1 MPRSFIAF
9 AIATLLPFPFL
20 LAGAIFGGWAAWIAL
35 FYITLVIAGVDTF
48 FGTFSRDGE
57 PGDEEEA
64 DMLSMILAGV
74 HGVLLAVVVWS
85 LSGHGVGLLSF
96 DGLALFAAT
105 GLFFGQVSN
114 SNAHELIHRGQ
125 RHLHLIGVALYT
137 SLLFGHH
144 TSAHRYV
151 HHTHVGTP
159 KDPNTSRLNEN
170 FWRFLKR
177 AWIGSFKAGLAV
189 EQARLKRQDLGPW
202 DMRNPYLIYIAG
214 GAVCAILALIIGG
227 ISGLLVY
234 LALCA
239 FAQTQLMLSD
249 YVQHYGLQRRQL
261 EDGKYEPVGIQH
273 SWNAPHWLSSL
284 WMLNAPRHSDHHAHP
299 AKPYPALDNPARGE
313 APMLPYAL
321 PIMACIALWPKLWK
335 KVMNHH
341 AQAWREVS

>member
-9 AIATLLPFPFL
+9 TAATLLPFPFL
-20 LAGAIFGGWAAWIAL
+20 LAGALFGGWAPWIAL
-35 FYITLVIAGVDTF
+35 LYVTLFIAGVDTF
-48 FGTFSRDGE
+48 FSPRSEDGE
-57 PGDEEEA
+57 AGEDEEA
-64 DMLSMILAGV
+64 DLLSMMLAGV
-74 HGVLLAVVVWS
+74 HGVLLIVVIWS
-85 LSGHGVGLLSF
+85 LSGHGIGLLSF
-96 DGLALFAAT
+96 DGIALFVAT

-144 TSAHRYV
+144 ASAHRYV

-177 AWIGSFKAGLAV
+177 AWIGSFRAGLAV
-189 EQARLKRQDLGPW
+189 EKARLKRQGLSEW
-202 DMRNPYLIYIAG
+202 DRHNPYLIYLG
-214 GAVCAILALIIGG
+214 GGVLCILFALLIGG
-227 ISGLLVY
+227 LSGLIVY
-234 LALCA
+234 LSLCA
-239 FAQTQLMLSD
+239 FAQTQLMVSD
-249 YVQHYGLQRRQL
+249 YVQHYGLQRREL
-261 EDGKYEPVGIQH
+261 ADGKYEPVGIQH
-273 SWNAPHWLSSL
+273 SWNSPHWLSSL

-299 AKPYPALDNPARGE
+299 AKPYTSLENPARGE

-335 KVMNHH
+335 KVMNPH
-341 AQAWREVS
+341 AEAWRKDF